1 MEENLAIRTTVE
13 ITVMLRPIF
22 QLCRLHQ
29 TSTAI
34 NLLVHLDLL
43 AVATREMDMVAMAVV
58 TVAEQ
63 LLLRLL
69 YLLLLNHLKGLLFLN
84 RWILRLA
91 TAMVVEAEV
100 LRRMVEITSIIVAR
114 AVAAMMVDQVDE
126 MMGMV
131 GIGEVAM
138 RMAEEVV
145 VKDKE
150 ILDRDKDK
158 ANSSSSSKVRVRAKD
173 SKDKANKV
181 KAVQR
186 GKEEVKVSL
195 VDMRARGEDDWF
207 SPLCRSVS
215 ALLCL
220 VYSISR
226 RRKERIQCIT
236 FYFVKTYIPPQL
248 SSYLSVVL
256 SIKSY
261 RLLFLQNTTIRTLYM
276 HD

>member
-69 YLLLLNHLKGLLFLN
+69 YHLLLNHLKGLLFLN

-207 SPLCRSVS
+207 SPFCRSVS

-220 VYSISR
+220 VYSIS
-226 RRKERIQCIT
+226 
-236 FYFVKTYIPPQL
+236 
-248 SSYLSVVL
+248 
-256 SIKSY
+256 
-261 RLLFLQNTTIRTLYM
+261 
-276 HD
+276 